1 VFTGRGQY
9 VHDDSPPEGAVD
21 TFVSDIVDG
30 VPNGKC
36 SVTRSDGELSYEG
49 DIVNDERT
57 GECTHLLIDEDC
69 GYDEY
74 NGFIFAGVVK
84 NGLPDGLGTM
94 TNPNTGEKKEGVY
107 TWADSSD
114 EEESSESSGEESAEE
129 SAAGGQSSSQSAED
143 EESGQSD
150 EESMDE
156 APEQS
161 AAAAAAA
168 TGHRRRRK
176 KGGASKL
183 SEEQINMKTDEVM
196 AQIKDKTLLEG
207 CVMNGANQMMVNSD
221 QPVFTM
227 DEQKASLRKV
237 IELAIKKGQPFK
249 TIFGTNKL
257 GDLMDDEAVVSQV
270 KYMLEERYGH
280 GNYTFENVHPTLL
293 TTSGDD
299 GVEFLVQG
307 VMERVKPC
315 DKPTWAHYDKMLRQD
330 YTQLVH
336 VLDGTPGY
344 TNDEVPRNKDGNWQ
358 HTIVIK
364 GNKKRFYCHNLMG
377 QWPDGVDIAHLG
389 LGKDGQPKDDGT
401 YYMRSIKRVYKV
413 APFATEE
420 VKRKLEE
427 RKWQR
432 LKKRQRAQHA
442 DFNGAEVMAYAV
454 THGAAVLGRTEHRQP
469 SWADSNDRVYGD
481 KGKKTHENEMKKLK
495 KGK

>member
-1 VFTGRGQY
+1 M
-9 VHDDSPPEGAVD
+9 DEAPEQ
-21 TFVSDIVDG
+21 
-30 VPNGKC
+30 
-36 SVTRSDGELSYEG
+36 
-49 DIVNDERT
+49 
-57 GECTHLLIDEDC
+57 
-69 GYDEY
+69 
-74 NGFIFAGVVK
+74 
-84 NGLPDGLGTM
+84 
-94 TNPNTGEKKEGVY
+94 
-107 TWADSSD
+107 
-114 EEESSESSGEESAEE
+114 SGPS
-129 SAAGGQSSSQSAED
+129 D

-161 AAAAAAA
+161 AAAA

-176 KGGASKL
+176 GGAS
-183 SEEQINMKTDEVM
+183 EQIETETDEVM
-196 AQIKDKTLLEG
+196 AQIADKTLLEG
-207 CVMNGANQMMVNSD
+207 CVMNGANQIMVNSG
-221 QPVFTM
+221 QPAFDM

-237 IELAIKKGQPFK
+237 IELAIKRGQSFK

-293 TTSGDD
+293 TTSGNA

-315 DKPTWAHYDKMLRQD
+315 DKPTWGHYDKMLRQD
-330 YTQLVH
+330 YTQLVQG
-336 VLDGTPGY
+336 LDGTPGY
-344 TNDEVPRNKDGNWQ
+344 TDDEADPSKDKDWQ

-364 GNKKRFYCHNLMG
+364 GTKKRFYCHNLMH

-389 LGKDGQPKDDGT
+389 LGEDGQPKDDGK

-427 RKWQR
+427 SNKQR
-432 LKKRQRAQHA
+432 LRKRQRAQHA
-442 DFNGAEVMAYAV
+442 DFNGAEVMACTV
-454 THGAAVLGRTEHRQP
+454 TPGAAVLGRTEHPEP
-469 SWADSNDRVYGD
+469 SWAHANDRVYGD
-481 KGKKTHENEMKKLK
+481 NGKKKHTKEMEKLK

>member
-1 VFTGRGQY
+1 
-9 VHDDSPPEGAVD
+9 
-21 TFVSDIVDG
+21 
-30 VPNGKC
+30 
-36 SVTRSDGELSYEG
+36 
-49 DIVNDERT
+49 
-57 GECTHLLIDEDC
+57 
-69 GYDEY
+69 
-74 NGFIFAGVVK
+74 
-84 NGLPDGLGTM
+84 
-94 TNPNTGEKKEGVY
+94 
-107 TWADSSD
+107 
-114 EEESSESSGEESAEE
+114 
-129 SAAGGQSSSQSAED
+129 
-143 EESGQSD
+143 
-150 EESMDE
+150 MDE

-168 TGHRRRRK
+168 TGRRRRRK

-183 SEEQINMKTDEVM
+183 SEEQIKTKTDEVM

-207 CVMNGANQMMVNSD
+207 CVMNNVNRIMVNSG
-221 QPVFTM
+221 QIVFDM

-237 IELAIKKGQPFK
+237 IALAIKRGQPFK

-257 GDLMDDEAVVSQV
+257 GDLMEDEAVVSQV
-270 KYMLEERYGH
+270 KYMLEARYGH

-293 TTSGDD
+293 TTSGND

-307 VMERVKPC
+307 VLERVKRSDTP
-315 DKPTWAHYDKMLRQD
+315 KWAHYDKRLRQY

-336 VLDGTPGY
+336 VLDGTPGF
-344 TNDEVPRNKDGNWQ
+344 TDDEVPRNKDGDWV

-389 LGKDGQPKDDGT
+389 LGEDGQPKDDGT

-427 RKWQR
+427 SNKQR
-432 LKKRQRAQHA
+432 LRKRQRAQHA
-442 DFNGAEVMAYAV
+442 DFNGAEVMASTDTTAKLERAV
-454 THGAAVLGRTEHRQP
+454 HNQP
-469 SWADSNDRVYGD
+469 SWADANDRVYGD
-481 KGKKTHENEMKKLK
+481 KGKEKHAKEMEKLK